1 MSPYA
6 QRRLVPF
13 YAENHRMVTPFG
25 SDHFGPMVM
34 VEVGAMTV
42 GSIRQCFTPE
52 APVDRGDRKGFFELG
67 GSTVVLLFE
76 SGAVDLA
83 RDLLDNTEAG
93 LETYGRMGDSLGR
106 ARNSD
111 DFHILGKKS

>member
-52 APVDRGDRKGFFELG
+52 APVDRGERKGFFELG

-76 SGAVDLA
+76 PGTMDLA
-83 RDLLDNTEAG
+83 QDLLDNRDAG
-93 LETYGRMGDSLGR
+93 LETFVRMGDSLGR
-106 ARNSD
+106 AR
-111 DFHILGKKS
+111 